1 MGGKVGLY
9 AEHSN
14 KSTEASAY
22 YLQCQVIWAG
32 LSGSYNHETF
42 IILVQD
48 GNFVPVKA

>member
-9 AEHSN
+9 AVNFN
-14 KSTEASAY
+14 KSTKASAY

-42 IILVQD
+42 LILVQD
-48 GNFVPVKA
+48 GEFVPVKA